1 MDSIVKNQLINPNE
15 KKTLSYSDYLKSYRD
30 VENDTHEQQT
40 VVHDL
45 QTLIDGMTPE
55 VRDVIKLRIK
65 GMGYDEIAKELNL
78 PISTVKNR
86 VSDARIRI
94 KTVLNK

>member
-30 VENDTHEQQT
+30 VENDTHEQHT

-45 QTLIDGMTPE
+45 QTFIDGMPHE
-55 VRDVIKLRIK
+55 VRDAIKLRIQ
-65 GMGYDEIAKELNL
+65 GMSYDEIATILGIPL
-78 PISTVKNR
+78 STVKNR
-86 VSDARIRI
+86 LFDARIRI
-94 KTVLNK
+94 KKELGK